1 MESKFKGK
9 LIELKPQETKGK
21 FTFQEAI
28 FKETKDDYPST
39 YSIKLV
45 GKTLGT
51 LNNSHIGNVFEVCV
65 NIKSNEYNGRYYTDL
80 QAWKLTNDI
89 PF

>member
-9 LIELKPQETKGK
+9 LISLKEQETKGK

-28 FKETKDDYPST
+28 FKETEGNYPST

-51 LNNSHIGNVFEVCV
+51 INNSHIGQVFEVCV
-65 NIKSNEYNGRYYTDL
+65 NVKSKEYNGRHYTDL
-80 QAWKLTNDI
+80 HARELTNDI

>member
-45 GKTLGT
+45 GKTLGA
-51 LNNSHIGNVFEVCV
+51 LNNSHIGQVFEVCV